1 MYSAGSYMMQGLAN
15 GISSNSYAAAAAA
28 AAAARNAAQAARNA
42 LQIQSPSKV
51 FEEIGMY
58 VDMGLAQGISKY
70 SNISD
75 KSAKT
80 TAENAAENMRKALS
94 TILNDDFNDDIVI
107 RPVLD
112 LSDIQNGVGQM
123 NSMLNNSI
131 AATRSTSLANSISG
145 HINSSSSGNVS
156 NVSNNTNNTEIINHF
171 NITGDNPQAIANEVN
186 KILNKQIE
194 RREAVWA

>member
-1 MYSAGSYMMQGLAN
+1 MCWTRRIY
-15 GISSNSYAAAAAA
+15 
-28 AAAARNAAQAARNA
+28 
-42 LQIQSPSKV
+42 KT
-51 FEEIGMY
+51 
-58 VDMGLAQGISKY
+58 ISKY
-70 SNISD
+70 SKISD

-131 AATRSTSLANSISG
+131 AATRSTSLANSIPTVLLPG
-145 HINSSSSGNVS
+145 IG
-156 NVSNNTNNTEIINHF
+156 
-171 NITGDNPQAIANEVN
+171 A
-186 KILNKQIE
+186 
-194 RREAVWA
+194 